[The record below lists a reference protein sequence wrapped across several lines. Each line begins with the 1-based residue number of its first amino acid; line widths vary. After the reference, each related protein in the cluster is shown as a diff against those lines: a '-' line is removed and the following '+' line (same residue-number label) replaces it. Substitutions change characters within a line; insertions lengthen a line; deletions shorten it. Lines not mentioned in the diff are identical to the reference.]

1 MTTSGRLT
9 VRRKRGNLSERLVDR
24 VNFAKIVTVLA
35 VVFGVSLGMCG
46 VTAALSSKIGR
57 AESILIPLG
66 VAELIT
72 MGLSAVGLLL
82 TVIVWVIASI
92 FKGRGPQ

>member
-1 MTTSGRLT
+1 
-9 VRRKRGNLSERLVDR
+9 LSERLVDR